1 MPVPVAD
8 PAGDVMCN
16 QFGGTPVAGSLA
28 TVAVHVHDAPVTR
41 LVVAYEPASADTDRD
56 DGLENE

>member
-1 MPVPVAD
+1 
-8 PAGDVMCN
+8 MCS
-16 QFGGTPVAGSLA
+16 QFGGTPVAGSFA
-28 TVAVHVHDAPVTR
+28 TVAVHVQVAPVTR